1 MPVHRLKEFGR
12 KIITWY
18 EKYPLTINSIVGGTV
33 YTAGEIS
40 AQLQVSDLKDIDIR
54 RVFGIGTLGIA
65 EGGFVMVGW

>member
-1 MPVHRLKEFGR
+1 M
-12 KIITWY
+12 
-18 EKYPLTINSIVGGTV
+18 GGTV